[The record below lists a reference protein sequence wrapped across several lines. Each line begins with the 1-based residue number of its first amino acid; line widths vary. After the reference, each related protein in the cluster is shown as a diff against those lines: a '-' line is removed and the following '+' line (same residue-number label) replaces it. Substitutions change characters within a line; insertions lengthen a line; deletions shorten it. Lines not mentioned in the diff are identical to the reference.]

1 MEAAVLGILALGGY
15 HIQKN
20 LSDSPQTF
28 QSNKENSIFSNNNI
42 YDSNKINE
50 SRHFVQKK
58 GIENVIKSKD
68 PANTN
73 VIPVNYNNNTI
84 EKQKRILLENSR
96 RDNEQYIKSLKKFD
110 SLLEPSDKKNENKYD
125 NRKG

>member
-1 MEAAVLGILALGGY
+1 MEVAVLGILALGGY

-73 VIPVNYNNNTI
+73 VIPVNYNNNSI
-84 EKQKRILLENSR
+84 YAAYFLLIKREFCRLVQPETVIR
-96 RDNEQYIKSLKKFD
+96 
-110 SLLEPSDKKNENKYD
+110 
-125 NRKG
+125 NRKKEGDRKRC